1 MCDLSTQ
8 EISDLIAEIYNG
20 SSDGGFRSQS
30 LETIAKRFSSTR
42 AALVRNSNSN
52 ERDRVFARVGFDESR
67 LRAMIAGAR
76 LSGLQFLDANE
87 FPADRAFTLQ
97 EIACEHVECRPDLR
111 DRFLYSRK
119 GRYTLIG
126 MVDSDPSHQTLVW
139 FSRESEAGEYSQREK
154 DELELILPH
163 LREATKISD
172 RLTDLHM
179 QLDTCAQTFDRTPL
193 GLFFI
198 KPDGFMLYHN
208 KFAREILSERD
219 GFVLRDGRLHLC
231 IERPQKQFK
240 SFLEDA
246 GDRQDGQIPERH
258 RMSIRRVSG
267 KNPYL
272 MLFIPMR
279 VQPVSGRLHGGTVIL
294 LQVHDP
300 AAIDTRTGYELE
312 LFYDLTA
319 AEAEVC
325 ERLCRKKRLSDV
337 ADELGVSVNTAKTHL
352 IRSFRKIGVSSQAE
366 LLQRLALHPKRDP

>member
-20 SSDGGFRSQS
+20 SSDGGFSSQS

-42 AALVRNSNSN
+42 AVLVRNSNSN
-52 ERDRVFARVGFDESR
+52 ERNRIFACVGYDESR

-76 LSGLQFLDANE
+76 SWLQFLDANE
-87 FPADRAFTLQ
+87 FPSGRAFTQADLPG
-97 EIACEHVECRPDLR
+97 EKGERLR
-111 DRFLYSRK
+111 DRFHYSRK
-119 GRYTLIG
+119 GRYTLVG
-126 MVDSDPSHQTLVW
+126 MVASGPSHQTLVW
-139 FSRESEAGEYSQREK
+139 FSRDSEAGEYSQREK

-163 LREATKISD
+163 LRQATQISD
-172 RLTDLHM
+172 ELTDLRM
-179 QLDTCAQTFDRTPL
+179 QLNTCAQTFDRTPL

-198 KPDGFMLYHN
+198 NPDGSMLYRN
-208 KFAREILSERD
+208 KFAQEILAERD
-219 GFVLRDGRLHLC
+219 GFVIRDGRLQLC
-231 IERPQKQFK
+231 IERQRKQFE
-240 SFLEDA
+240 SFLEFSSDI
-246 GDRQDGQIPERH
+246 QDGQIPERH

-279 VQPVSGRLHGGTVIL
+279 IQPVSGRLHGGTVIL

-300 AAIDTRTGYELE
+300 AAIEQRGVDDLE
-312 LFYDLTA
+312 LFYNLTA

-325 ERLCRKKRLSDV
+325 ERLCKSKRLSGV

-352 IRSFRKIGVSSQAE
+352 IRSFRKIGVNSQAE

>member
-20 SSDGGFRSQS
+20 GFDGAFRSQS

-42 AALVRNSNSN
+42 AALVRNSNSSN
-52 ERDRVFARVGFDESR
+52 RDRVFAWVGFDESR

-76 LSGLQFLDANE
+76 LSGLQFLDAND
-87 FPADRAFTLQ
+87 FPTDRAFTLQ
-97 EIACEHVECRPDLR
+97 EIPCEHVESRPDLR

-119 GRYTLIG
+119 GRYTMIG
-126 MVDSDPSHQTLVW
+126 MVASGPSHQTLVW
-139 FSRESEAGEYSQREK
+139 FSRDSEAGQYSQREK

-163 LREATKISD
+163 LRQATHISD
-172 RLTDLHM
+172 ELTDLRM
-179 QLDTCAQTFDRTPL
+179 QLNTCAQTFDRTPL

-198 KPDGFMLYHN
+198 NPDGSMLYRN
-208 KFAREILSERD
+208 KFAQEILAERD
-219 GFVLRDGRLHLC
+219 GFVIRNGRLHLRV
-231 IERPQKQFK
+231 EQQRKQFE
-240 SFLEDA
+240 SFLEDLS
-246 GDRQDGQIPERH
+246 DRQDGQIPDRR
-258 RMSIRRVSG
+258 RMSVRRVSG

-272 MLFIPMR
+272 MLLIPMR
-279 VQPVSGRLHGGTVIL
+279 IQPVSGRLHSGTVIL

-300 AAIDTRTGYELE
+300 AAIDKRVVDDLE

-325 ERLCRKKRLSDV
+325 ERLCRSKRLTGV

-352 IRSFRKIGVSSQAE
+352 IRSFRKIGVNSQAE
-366 LLQRLALHPKRDP
+366 LLQRLALHPKQDP

>member
-1 MCDLSTQ
+1 MRDLSTQ

-20 SSDGGFRSQS
+20 SSDGGFSSQS
-30 LETIAKRFSSTR
+30 LETIARRFLSTR

-52 ERDRVFARVGFDESR
+52 DRDRVFASVGFDESR
-67 LRAMIAGAR
+67 LRAMIVGAR
-76 LSGLQFLDANE
+76 SSGLQFLDANE

-97 EIACEHVECRPDLR
+97 EIPCEHVKPRPDLR

-126 MVDSDPSHQTLVW
+126 MVASDPSHQTLVW

-163 LREATKISD
+163 LRQATKISD
-172 RLTDLHM
+172 GLTDLSM
-179 QLDTCAQTFDRTPL
+179 QLNTCAQTFDRTPL

-198 KPDGFMLYHN
+198 KPDGFMVYRN
-208 KFAREILSERD
+208 KFAQEILAKRD
-219 GFVLRDGRLHLC
+219 GFVIRDGRLNLRV
-231 IERPQKQFK
+231 ESQRKQFE
-240 SFLEDA
+240 SFLEILSDK
-246 GDRQDGQIPERH
+246 QDGQIPERN

-267 KNPYL
+267 ENPYL

-279 VQPVSGRLHGGTVIL
+279 IQPVSGRLHGGTVIL

-300 AAIDTRTGYELE
+300 AAHEQRVVDDLE

-325 ERLCRKKRLSDV
+325 ERLCRSKRLSGV

-352 IRSFRKIGVSSQAE
+352 MRSFRKIGVSSQAE